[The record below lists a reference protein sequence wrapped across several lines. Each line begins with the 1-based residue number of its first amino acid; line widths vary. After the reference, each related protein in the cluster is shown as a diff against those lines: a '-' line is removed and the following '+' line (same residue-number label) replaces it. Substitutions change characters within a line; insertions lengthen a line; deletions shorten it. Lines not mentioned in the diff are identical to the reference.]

1 MNLLE
6 QYESCSPIRRKQL
19 KAAFAELNSGHCDVA
34 WEEGDTE
41 THSGRG
47 WRATK
52 SISGHLRETVKQV
65 ARLYGSRYEYVTLD
79 YRSPAREWA
88 GTCER
93 GSSGGWGSQSTT
105 RFCCNVADLLT
116 IARHVLG
123 AGEQYD
129 GIEGAL
135 LGSIEAHARRVY
147 EANMSAAK
155 RAKQDAKARVKYA
168 RAVVREGATRSKA
181 IAKAGADKRVADMER
196 RRQQR
201 AERKAVT
208 QCVADILS
216 GKAGGDTLE
225 ARLTALNSIPTPW
238 GGPISTRQIH
248 DAKGK
253 LLRRAARAGDHK
265 ALLLIAYGAQYHR
278 PSLHSSSRHWHYLKG
293 IAPLA
298 GIRAEETGLFT
309 EGSQES
315 ASNIAKLRHNRK
327 LAMKGL
333 GDMRRLVAACEFGWN
348 AAMVKYNINTPLR
361 AYAVAQDVLLGRA
374 GKVPEQ
380 TMDYARSIVR
390 LVG

>member
-1 MNLLE
+1 
-6 QYESCSPIRRKQL
+6 
-19 KAAFAELNSGHCDVA
+19 
-34 WEEGDTE
+34 
-41 THSGRG
+41 
-47 WRATK
+47 
-52 SISGHLRETVKQV
+52 
-65 ARLYGSRYEYVTLD
+65 
-79 YRSPAREWA
+79 
-88 GTCER
+88 
-93 GSSGGWGSQSTT
+93 
-105 RFCCNVADLLT
+105 
-116 IARHVLG
+116 
-123 AGEQYD
+123 
-129 GIEGAL
+129 
-135 LGSIEAHARRVY
+135 
-147 EANMSAAK
+147 MSAAK

-168 RAVVREGATRSKA
+168 RSVVREGATRSKA

-196 RRQQR
+196 KRRQR

-225 ARLTALNSIPTPW
+225 ARLIALNAIPTPW
-238 GGPISTRQIH
+238 GGPISTGQIH

-265 ALLLIAYGAQYHR
+265 ALLLIAYRAGYYR
-278 PSLHSSSRHWHYLKG
+278 PQLSCNSRHYRYLKG

-298 GIRAEETGLFT
+298 GIAVSGSSMSPDMWELNNAINLAE
-309 EGSQES
+309 
-315 ASNIAKLRHNRK
+315 LRHKRK

-333 GDMRRLVAACEFGWN
+333 GDMRRLVAACEYGWN
-348 AAMVKYNINTPLR
+348 TAMEKYNISTPLR